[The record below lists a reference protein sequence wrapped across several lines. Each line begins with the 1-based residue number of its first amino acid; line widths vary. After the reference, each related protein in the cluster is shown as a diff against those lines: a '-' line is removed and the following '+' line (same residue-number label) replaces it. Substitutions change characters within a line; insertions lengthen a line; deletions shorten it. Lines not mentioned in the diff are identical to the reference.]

1 MAFKITKAL
10 FRNSYF
16 GNIFYDHSIF
26 QKIFDGEM
34 LITNQPTTLLHI
46 FFMNNLKVIFASITV
61 PDDTCL
67 EGDLVFE
74 HEWVNLFA

>member
-1 MAFKITKAL
+1 MFVFL
-10 FRNSYF
+10 FEHVKLR
-16 GNIFYDHSIF
+16 SI
-26 QKIFDGEM
+26 IIIGG
-34 LITNQPTTLLHI
+34 TNEHFSACSNNRTNT
-46 FFMNNLKVIFASITV
+46 NNLKFIFESITV